1 MRQPTALVACEFS
14 GRVRDAL
21 TRAGFY
27 AVSCDLL
34 PSETEGEHIQ
44 GDVLDV
50 LDWGW
55 DLLIA
60 HPPCTDLA
68 TSGARWFP
76 EKIADG
82 RQARALEFVR
92 KLLAAP
98 IRFKA
103 LENPK
108 SIISSQIRKPD
119 QIIQPWMFGHG
130 ERKETHFWLQNLPLL
145 VPTEIVEGREPT
157 VHHMAPGPDRWK
169 NRSRTYQGIA
179 DAIATQWGGYVLSQ
193 LANPARSVQ
202 VQGRAPGSSDHAS
215 PIRRTEARAQRT
227 LDPARTETAS
237 ARECGAASPPRAPE
251 PSAARVG

>member
-1 MRQPTALVACEFS
+1 PSPRLRPAPMNRSAPHDPRRLRKARGGDDLCRSRPAINAFRTPRTAIALSAGPDTKWRNPISPGPHPAPNAAPHMRGRFARYRWAASVEPGNLCSRTGQWNRPLSARSTRHPSAPRSGGALSTTRASQRPTCRSTNRSSWWGERMRQPTALVACEFS

-82 RQARALEFVR
+82 
-92 KLLAAP
+92 
-98 IRFKA
+98 
-103 LENPK
+103 
-108 SIISSQIRKPD
+108 
-119 QIIQPWMFGHG
+119 
-130 ERKETHFWLQNLPLL
+130 
-145 VPTEIVEGREPT
+145 
-157 VHHMAPGPDRWK
+157 
-169 NRSRTYQGIA
+169 
-179 DAIATQWGGYVLSQ
+179 
-193 LANPARSVQ
+193 
-202 VQGRAPGSSDHAS
+202 
-215 PIRRTEARAQRT
+215 
-227 LDPARTETAS
+227 
-237 ARECGAASPPRAPE
+237 
-251 PSAARVG
+251 

>member
-1 MRQPTALVACEFS
+1 MKPRALVACEYS

-21 TRAGFY
+21 TRVGFH

-34 PSETEGEHIQ
+34 PSESEGLHIQ

-50 LDWGW
+50 LNDGW

-82 RQARALEFVR
+82 RQAFALDFVR
-92 KLLAAP
+92 TLLDAP
-98 IRFKA
+98 VRFKA

-108 SIISSQIRKPD
+108 SVISRHIRKPD
-119 QIIQPWMFGHG
+119 LIVQPWMFGHG
-130 ERKETHFWLQNLPLL
+130 EVKETHFWLQNLPPL
-145 VPTEIVEGREPT
+145 VPVNVVSGRSPV
-157 VHHMAPGPDRWK
+157 VHFMAPGPDRWK

-179 DAIATQWGGYVLSQ
+179 DAIANQWGRYVLDVLSGSQ
-193 LANPARSVQ
+193 PLVFSQQLELAV
-202 VQGRAPGSSDHAS
+202 
-215 PIRRTEARAQRT
+215 
-227 LDPARTETAS
+227 
-237 ARECGAASPPRAPE
+237 
-251 PSAARVG
+251 

>member
-1 MRQPTALVACEFS
+1 MRQPTALIACEFS

-21 TRAGFY
+21 ARVGFY

-34 PSETEGEHIQ
+34 PSETEGEHVQ
-44 GDVLDV
+44 GDVLEM
-50 LDWGW
+50 LDWGG

-92 KLLAAP
+92 TLLSAP

-108 SIISSQIRKPD
+108 SVISSHIRKPD

-130 ERKETHFWLQNLPLL
+130 ERKETHLWLQNLPLL
-145 VPTEIVEGREPT
+145 EPT
-157 VHHMAPGPDRWK
+157 RIVDGRSPVVHYMAPGPDRWK
-169 NRSRTYQGIA
+169 DRSRTYIGIA
-179 DAIATQWGGYVLSQ
+179 EAMAEQWGRYVMRA
-193 LANPARSVQ
+193 LAEPESV
-202 VQGRAPGSSDHAS
+202 SFH
-215 PIRRTEARAQRT
+215 
-227 LDPARTETAS
+227 
-237 ARECGAASPPRAPE
+237 PE
-251 PSAARVG
+251 QQDLLRVLEG

>member
-1 MRQPTALVACEFS
+1 MKPRALVACEYS

-21 TRAGFY
+21 TRVGFH

-34 PSETEGEHIQ
+34 PSETEGHHIQ
-44 GDVLDV
+44 GDVFDV
-50 LDWGW
+50 IHLGW

-82 RQARALEFVR
+82 RQARALDFVR

-98 IRFKA
+98 IPFIA

-108 SIISSQIRKPD
+108 SVISTHIRRPD
-119 QIIQPWMFGHG
+119 QIIQPWQFGHG
-130 ERKETHFWLQNLPLL
+130 EVKATCWWLQNLPPL
-145 VPTEIVEGREPT
+145 VPTQIVDGRSPV

-169 NRSRTYQGIA
+169 NRSRTYQGVA
-179 DAIATQWGGYVLSQ
+179 DAIAQQWGLYVIQALAGGPSLPSQ
-193 LANPARSVQ
+193 LSL
-202 VQGRAPGSSDHAS
+202 
-215 PIRRTEARAQRT
+215 E
-227 LDPARTETAS
+227 LTA
-237 ARECGAASPPRAPE
+237 
-251 PSAARVG
+251 

>member
-44 GDVLDV
+44 GDVLEV

-82 RQARALEFVR
+82 RQARALDFVR
-92 KLLAAP
+92 TLLAAP
-98 IRFKA
+98 IPFKA

-108 SIISSQIRKPD
+108 SVISSRIRKPD

-145 VPTEIVEGREPT
+145 VPTEIVDGREPT

-193 LANPARSVQ
+193 LASPTRPVL
-202 VQGRAPGSSDHAS
+202 VQGRAPGSSDQAS
-215 PIRRTEARAQRT
+215 PIRRTEARAERT

-237 ARECGAASPPRAPE
+237 ARECGSAFPSRAPE

>member
-1 MRQPTALVACEFS
+1 MRQPTALIACEFS

-21 TRAGFY
+21 ARVGFY

-34 PSETEGEHIQ
+34 PSETEGEHVQ
-44 GDVLDV
+44 GDVLEM

-92 KLLAAP
+92 TLLSAP

-108 SIISSQIRKPD
+108 SVISS
-119 QIIQPWMFGHG
+119 
-130 ERKETHFWLQNLPLL
+130 
-145 VPTEIVEGREPT
+145 
-157 VHHMAPGPDRWK
+157 
-169 NRSRTYQGIA
+169 
-179 DAIATQWGGYVLSQ
+179 
-193 LANPARSVQ
+193 
-202 VQGRAPGSSDHAS
+202 
-215 PIRRTEARAQRT
+215 
-227 LDPARTETAS
+227 
-237 ARECGAASPPRAPE
+237 
-251 PSAARVG
+251 

>member
-21 TRAGFY
+21 TAAGFY

-82 RQARALEFVR
+82 RQARAPGVR
-92 KLLAAP
+92 AQTA
-98 IRFKA
+98 
-103 LENPK
+103 
-108 SIISSQIRKPD
+108 
-119 QIIQPWMFGHG
+119 
-130 ERKETHFWLQNLPLL
+130 
-145 VPTEIVEGREPT
+145 GRSDP
-157 VHHMAPGPDRWK
+157 
-169 NRSRTYQGIA
+169 
-179 DAIATQWGGYVLSQ
+179 
-193 LANPARSVQ
+193 
-202 VQGRAPGSSDHAS
+202 VQGVGKPEVRYLQP
-215 PIRRTEARAQRT
+215 
-227 LDPARTETAS
+227 DPQA
-237 ARECGAASPPRAPE
+237 
-251 PSAARVG
+251 

>member
-1 MRQPTALVACEFS
+1 MSQPTALIACEYS

-21 TRAGFY
+21 TAMGFY

-76 EKIADG
+76 AKIADG
-82 RQARALEFVR
+82 RQARALNFVR
-92 KLLAAP
+92 VLLKAP

-108 SIISSQIRKPD
+108 SVISSQIRKPD

-130 ERKETHFWLQNLPLL
+130 ETKETHFWLENLPPLT
-145 VPTEIVEGREPT
+145 PSDIVDGRSPV

-179 DAIATQWGGYVLSQ
+179 DAIADQWGRHVIEQLSSPESRHCIQQPQQ
-193 LANPARSVQ
+193 LSF
-202 VQGRAPGSSDHAS
+202 GG
-215 PIRRTEARAQRT
+215 
-227 LDPARTETAS
+227 LS
-237 ARECGAASPPRAPE
+237 A
-251 PSAARVG
+251 

>member
-1 MRQPTALVACEFS
+1 MRQATALVACEYS

-21 TRAGFY
+21 TAIGFY

-44 GDVLDV
+44 GNVLDV

-76 EKIADG
+76 AKIADG

-92 KLLAAP
+92 TLLKAP

-108 SIISSQIRKPD
+108 SIISGQIRKAD
-119 QIIQPWMFGHG
+119 QIVQPWMFGHG
-130 ERKETHFWLQNLPLL
+130 ETKETHFWLDGLPLL
-145 VPTEIVEGREPT
+145 TPTDVVDGRSPV

-179 DAIATQWGGYVLSQ
+179 DAIADQWGRYVLRQ
-193 LANPARSVQ
+193 LAAERVP
-202 VQGRAPGSSDHAS
+202 QGRIQEMCHVAH
-215 PIRRTEARAQRT
+215 
-227 LDPARTETAS
+227 
-237 ARECGAASPPRAPE
+237 
-251 PSAARVG
+251 

>member
-44 GDVLDV
+44 GDVLEV

-82 RQARALEFVR
+82 RQARALDFVR
-92 KLLAAP
+92 TLLAAP
-98 IRFKA
+98 IPFKA

-108 SIISSQIRKPD
+108 SVISSRIRKPD

-145 VPTEIVEGREPT
+145 VPTEIVDGREPT
-157 VHHMAPGPDRWK
+157 VHYMAPGPDRWK
-169 NRSRTYQGIA
+169 NRSRTYQGVA
-179 DAIATQWGGYVLSQ
+179 EAIAMQWGRYVMDQ
-193 LANPARSVQ
+193 LANPMRPVL

-215 PIRRTEARAQRT
+215 PIRRTEARAKRT

>member
-1 MRQPTALVACEFS
+1 MSQPTALIACEFS

-21 TRAGFY
+21 TAIGFY

-68 TSGARWFP
+68 VSGARHFAA
-76 EKIADG
+76 KIADG
-82 RQARALEFVR
+82 RQQRALDFVR
-92 KLLAAP
+92 SLMASP

-103 LENPK
+103 LENPV
-108 SIISSQIRKPD
+108 SVISSHIRRPD
-119 QIIQPWMFGHG
+119 QTIQPWQFGHG
-130 ERKETHFWLQNLPLL
+130 EVKRTCWWLDGLPLL
-145 VPTEIVEGREPT
+145 VPAHVVEGREPT
-157 VHHMAPGPDRWK
+157 VHHMAPSPDRWK

-179 DAIATQWGGYVLSQ
+179 DAIADQWGHYVLRQ
-193 LANPARSVQ
+193 LAADRLPPVRIQEVC
-202 VQGRAPGSSDHAS
+202 HA
-215 PIRRTEARAQRT
+215 AY
-227 LDPARTETAS
+227 
-237 ARECGAASPPRAPE
+237 
-251 PSAARVG
+251 

>member
-1 MRQPTALVACEFS
+1 MRQPTALIACEYS

-21 TRAGFY
+21 TSIGFY

-34 PSETEGEHIQ
+34 PSESPGEHIQ

-82 RQARALEFVR
+82 RQGRALEFVR
-92 KLLAAP
+92 KLMKAP
-98 IRFKA
+98 IPFKA

-108 SIISSQIRKPD
+108 SVISSQIRRPD
-119 QIIQPWMFGHG
+119 QIVQPWMFGHG
-130 ERKETHFWLQNLPLL
+130 ETKETHFWLEGLPTLH
-145 VPTEIVEGREPT
+145 PTCVVEGRSPI

-169 NRSRTYQGIA
+169 NRSRTYLGIA
-179 DAIATQWGGYVLSQ
+179 EAIAHQWGRHVMSQ
-193 LANPARSVQ
+193 LNLKT
-202 VQGRAPGSSDHAS
+202 PGELS
-215 PIRRTEARAQRT
+215 
-227 LDPARTETAS
+227 
-237 ARECGAASPPRAPE
+237 
-251 PSAARVG
+251 